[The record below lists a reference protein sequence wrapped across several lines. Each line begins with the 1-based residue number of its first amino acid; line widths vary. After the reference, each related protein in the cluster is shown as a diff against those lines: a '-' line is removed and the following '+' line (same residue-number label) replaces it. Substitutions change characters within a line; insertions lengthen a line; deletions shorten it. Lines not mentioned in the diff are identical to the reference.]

1 MNTTFLSFTA
11 KPLASIPLTKF
22 PLHFSTQL
30 HHPHLLSIK
39 SSSDST
45 NNKITSTPKDGDQ
58 LDASTSPAV
67 APLRFKRVSR
77 RRARQQELQQTTP
90 EPKQPKPPKEWESMT
105 LTEKA
110 LELYVGEKG
119 LLFWINK
126 FAYASIYIIIGAWIL
141 FRFVGPALNLYQLDA
156 PPLSPSDVL
165 KGS

>member
-1 MNTTFLSFTA
+1 MNTTLFSFTA
-11 KPLASIPLTKF
+11 KPLTTNPSKF
-22 PLHFSTQL
+22 PLHHQKY
-30 HHPHLLSIK
+30 LLSVTPLK
-39 SSSDST
+39 SSTDST
-45 NNKITSTPKDGDQ
+45 NSKITSKDGEVG
-58 LDASTSPAV
+58 APSSPEV
-67 APLRFKRVSR
+67 APIRFKRVSR
-77 RRARQQELQQTTP
+77 RRARQQELEQSKP
-90 EPKQPKPPKEWESMT
+90 APKQPKPPKEWEAMT

-156 PPLSPSDVL
+156 PPLSPTDVL